1 MIYTDGALRAIYI
14 LFPAKLFFLSDSK
27 RRILPNAYG
36 GIAGVKNLFYGKDAL
51 LVRCESWIYNV
62 AKEPRIYYKA
72 H

>member
-1 MIYTDGALRAIYI
+1 MLYTDGALRAIYI

-27 RRILPNAYG
+27 RR
-36 GIAGVKNLFYGKDAL
+36 IAGVKNLFYGKDAL